1 MSAGVR
7 YVLANWKMHKGQAEA
22 AAWARQVAGAVAP
35 SPHRAAVVFP
45 PFTALA
51 AVAPLCGDALSL
63 GAQDVYPQPAGA
75 VTGAVGTDQ
84 LRDLGVA
91 YVLCGHSERRLLL
104 GEDDAAVARKVQA
117 VLDAGMTPVVCVGEN
132 AEEREHGR
140 ADAVVRRQVA
150 GAIEGVGADRLSRI
164 IWAYEPVW
172 AIGSGHPATPAQA
185 SEAADILRHA
195 LRSRLGAGLDPA
207 AVSVLYGGSVAAES
221 VAEFARAP
229 GVDGALVGGA
239 SLDAQTFLALVAA
252 VDG

>member
-1 MSAGVR
+1 
-7 YVLANWKMHKGQAEA
+7 
-22 AAWARQVAGAVAP
+22 
-35 SPHRAAVVFP
+35 
-45 PFTALA
+45 
-51 AVAPLCGDALSL
+51 
-63 GAQDVYPQPAGA
+63 
-75 VTGAVGTDQ
+75 
-84 LRDLGVA
+84 
-91 YVLCGHSERRLLL
+91 
-104 GEDDAAVARKVQA
+104 VQA

-150 GAIEGVGADRLSRI
+150 GAIEGVGADRLSRVV
-164 IWAYEPVW
+164 WAYEPVW
-172 AIGSGHPATPAQA
+172 AIGGGHAATPAQA

-207 AVSVLYGGSVAAES
+207 AVRVLYGGSVAAEN